1 MHPTE
6 VMLKEIIAITT
17 GIITTH
23 HLGIDITTTIVIH
36 KDNKPIDEIVRVP
49 TTDQVVVRQQEA
61 QEVTLEVIITR
72 EVHLLQDPVEVQA
85 LVVEVGAQEGQTQI
99 AIEDKKLR
107 L

>member
-61 QEVTLEVIITR
+61 QEVTLEAIILQ
-72 EVHLLQDPVEVQA
+72 EVLLQDQVEAPAQ
-85 LVVEVGAQEGQTQI
+85 VVEVEAQEGQTQI